1 MNKKLIII
9 FTFLFLN
16 SCGFKPVFKEENL
29 SKLNIKKINFSGQT
43 ELIYLLKNYLNFKT
57 NNGQKGI
64 TINLI
69 VNENISPASK
79 NSSGGTTEELISISI
94 KLDISDNENKNLL
107 SENLISRKR
116 LSINNNLSTYNN
128 TKNIEKN
135 NLILN
140 LSQQIKLKLRTI
152 YR

>member
-9 FTFLFLN
+9 FTFIFLN
-16 SCGFKPVFKEENL
+16 SCGFKPILKEENL

-64 TINLI
+64 IINLI
-69 VNENISPASK
+69 INEDISSASK

-116 LSINNNLSTYNN
+116 LSINNNLSSYNN
-128 TKNIEKN
+128 IKNMEKN

-140 LSQQIKLKLRTI
+140 LSQQIKLKLQTFSR
-152 YR
+152 